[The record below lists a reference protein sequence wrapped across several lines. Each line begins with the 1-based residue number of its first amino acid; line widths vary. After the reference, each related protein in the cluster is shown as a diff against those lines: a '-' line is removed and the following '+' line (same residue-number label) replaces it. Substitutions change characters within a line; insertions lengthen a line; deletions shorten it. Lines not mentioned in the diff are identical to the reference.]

1 MGRKPQVTQLTLMI
15 KPATAKI
22 PVSFIVHLLDN
33 CDLLLVVVRRE
44 LDPQLAQVNVE
55 LLL

>member
-1 MGRKPQVTQLTLMI
+1 MGRKPQATQLTLII

-22 PVSFIVHLLDN
+22 PVSFIMHLLDN
-33 CDLLLVVVRRE
+33 GDLLLVVVRRE

>member
-22 PVSFIVHLLDN
+22 PVSSIVRLLDN

>member
-1 MGRKPQVTQLTLMI
+1 M
-15 KPATAKI
+15 
-22 PVSFIVHLLDN
+22 HLLDN
-33 CDLLLVVVRRE
+33 GDLLLVVVWRE